1 VIGVLGGLT
10 AAFMWGSSTVVASRT
25 TRMLGSQ
32 QALAYVMT
40 FGFCL
45 SLVLAPAIDGRPH
58 LTARGMAWAVAAGC
72 GSVGGLSTLYRA
84 LRIGKVGVV
93 APIASTEG
101 ALAALFSVGLG
112 ERLSFELTV
121 ALAVVAAGVVLV
133 TFHGRLADLHV
144 RPALMALAAAALFGI
159 SLVASA
165 RSGEALGP
173 FWTILVGRSVGVVMI
188 AVPLVLRGALSG
200 PGRALPLVLWSGL
213 AEVFGYAAFIL
224 GSRRGVAVPAVMA
237 SQFAA
242 VAAIGS
248 YFAFGERLT
257 RRQVAGAL
265 VIGAGVAMV
274 AVIRA

>member
-1 VIGVLGGLT
+1 MIGVLGGLT
-10 AAFMWGSSTVVASRT
+10 AALMWGSSTVVASRS

-32 QALAYVMT
+32 QALAYVMAT
-40 FGFCL
+40 GFCL
-45 SLVLAPAIDGRPH
+45 SLVLAPAVDGRPH
-58 LTARGMAWAVAAGC
+58 LTARGVAWALTSGC
-72 GSVGGLSTLYRA
+72 ASVGGLSTLYRA

-112 ERLSFELTV
+112 ERLSFELTG

-133 TFHGRLADLHV
+133 TFHGRMADLHV
-144 RPALMALAAAALFGI
+144 RPAMLALLAAALFGV

-165 RSGEALGP
+165 RSGQALGP
-173 FWTILVGRSVGVVMI
+173 FWTILVGRVVGVAGI
-188 AVPLVLRGALSG
+188 AAPLVLRRALLRPG
-200 PGRALPLVLWSGL
+200 PALPLVLWSGL

-224 GSRRGVAVPAVMA
+224 GARRGVAVPAVMA

-242 VAAIGS
+242 VAAVGS
-248 YFAFGERLT
+248 YLAFGERLN